1 MDRYEE
7 HDGNTFWGASTQPT
21 NPSAMDFFGA
31 PATIPGF
38 TAAASS
44 PGSRG
49 VPLQRGSARVEVLD
63 LNSLPSDLHLGMPY
77 GERFR
82 SASAGAVGEVD
93 VAGGPRGAVPSRA
106 ASAARA
112 ATPIRAGSGGA
123 PAGTAARLHRALR
136 PARVAGGP
144 PVGGRG
150 GAGGSAG
157 VAAGGPYDD
166 DGALTQESQVI
177 SLSSPTPLQRKN
189 KTMTSFRTDYFTNV
203 CLLFYL
209 P

>member
-31 PATIPGF
+31 SATIPGF

-44 PGSRG
+44 PGGRG

-106 ASAARA
+106 AITARA

-166 DGALTQESQVI
+166 DGALTQESQV
-177 SLSSPTPLQRKN
+177 SCSCLVPT
-189 KTMTSFRTDYFTNV
+189 V
-203 CLLFYL
+203 
-209 P
+209 